1 MTGGCT
7 AWKFSFER
15 DGGWGEGTGRVSQL
29 VMMFGPFGALGA
41 VVMTALAL
49 LGICL
54 LRANAPGRSD
64 APGRADPPPR
74 RPPAVAPPAPSV
86 PSTPEHPTASEPALR
101 RLSTAQLCHALRR
114 SYAPTPGNVLDL
126 NQVRRRG
133 ELLDELERR
142 DPAGFSRWLAT
153 EPSVGSDP
161 GLYLTPGQ
169 R

>member
-1 MTGGCT
+1 M
-7 AWKFSFER
+7 
-15 DGGWGEGTGRVSQL
+15 V
-29 VMMFGPFGALGA
+29 FGPFGALGA
-41 VVMTALAL
+41 SVMTALAL

-54 LRANAPGRSD
+54 LRAEATRRSD
-64 APGRADPPPR
+64 PPAR
-74 RPPAVAPPAPSV
+74 RSSAAVAPPAPSV
-86 PSTPEHPTASEPALR
+86 PSAPEHPMGSEPALR